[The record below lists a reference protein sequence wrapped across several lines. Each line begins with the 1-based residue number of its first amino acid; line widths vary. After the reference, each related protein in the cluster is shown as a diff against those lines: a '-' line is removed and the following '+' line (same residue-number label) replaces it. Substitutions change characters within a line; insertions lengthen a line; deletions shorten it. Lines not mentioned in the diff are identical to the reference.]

1 MIWVYGN
8 KKHNAAM
15 AEKVQKIGIF
25 DIGRSE
31 HRDYQV
37 GLNGG
42 GGGLF
47 WVCEAS
53 FTHWLLQ
60 RYPNQK
66 LECLNRGQW

>member
-1 MIWVYGN
+1 MATRS
-8 KKHNAAM
+8 NAAM

-47 WVCEAS
+47 
-53 FTHWLLQ
+53 
-60 RYPNQK
+60 
-66 LECLNRGQW
+66 